1 MRTERATG
9 LAYLGLAL
17 CGLLGH
23 LIIQNRLYVAGDA
36 TATTANLAAHPTLAG
51 LGIAAD
57 LGVVVTQALA
67 ALLFFRLFRPIDD
80 LQAAAVAAFGLIN
93 SVIVL
98 VGTMVTAVALATV
111 RAGGTAPVLLLY
123 DLNAAAWT
131 LGGVFFGL
139 WLIPMGRLTVRSGV
153 LPRWLGLLLIVG
165 GAGYVAGAFVAY
177 LAADTTTLTTVL
189 ALPASIG
196 EFGMIGYL
204 LLKRNWSA
212 APS

>member
-23 LIIQNRLYVAGDA
+23 LIIQNRLYVDGDA
-36 TATTANLAAHPTLAG
+36 AATTANLAAHPTLAG

-67 ALLFFRLFRPIDD
+67 ALLFFRLFRPVDD
-80 LQAAAVAAFGLIN
+80 VQAGALAAFGLIN

-98 VGTMVTAVALATV
+98 VGTMFTAVALASV

-123 DLNAAAWT
+123 DVNTAAWG

-139 WLIPMGRLTVRSGV
+139 WLIPMGRLASRSGV
-153 LPRWLGLLLIVG
+153 LPGPLGRLLIVG
-165 GAGYVAGAFVAY
+165 GVGYVISAFVTY
-177 LAADTTTLTTVL
+177 LAADTTVVTGVL
-189 ALPASIG
+189 AAPASIG
-196 EFGMIGYL
+196 EFAMIGFL
-204 LLKRNWSA
+204 LFRRRWA
-212 APS
+212 APN